1 MLVPVR
7 IDPTT
12 ADRDTWSRFHEI
24 RRLRREEL
32 WPERPLRPDEIVE
45 ASMKRPDPSE
55 LHFWYEISESEVAL
69 SSFAG
74 GSVKPENP
82 EYETNKHLFWVVIYV
97 RPERRRRGIATSWL
111 NLISRL
117 MDERGATVLGMS
129 TDNEPGHAFLKWLGA
144 EPKLTDVDSRLD
156 LSQVDWAMVE
166 RWVKEGQD
174 RSPETRL
181 EIYDGKLPKELVPDF
196 AAQRTALL
204 NTMPFENLDLGKII
218 VTPEKVAEW
227 EERAQLTQTVWHNV
241 MTRQA
246 DGTITGM
253 TDVEWT
259 PYGPRQIQQQFT
271 GVLPAARGR
280 GIGKWIKAA
289 MLMHL
294 RELYPEAQWIVT
306 DNAQTN
312 APMLKINRDLGFKP
326 FRTSVDYQMSRAE
339 LEAKLKTL

>member
-1 MLVPVR
+1 
-7 IDPTT
+7 
-12 ADRDTWSRFHEI
+12 
-24 RRLRREEL
+24 
-32 WPERPLRPDEIVE
+32 
-45 ASMKRPDPSE
+45 MKRPDPSE
-55 LHFWYEISESEVAL
+55 LQFWYEISESGIGL

-74 GSVKPENP
+74 GSVRPENP
-82 EYETNKHLFWVVIYV
+82 DYETNKHLFSGVIYV
-97 RPERRRRGIATSWL
+97 RPEHRRRGIATLWL
-111 NLISRL
+111 DVIARL

-129 TDNEPGHAFLKWLGA
+129 ADREPGHAFLKWLGA
-144 EPKLTDVDSRLD
+144 EPKLTTVESRLD
-156 LSQVDWAMVE
+156 LSDVDWAMVE
-166 RWVKEGQD
+166 RWLKEGQE

-181 EIYDGKLPKELVPDF
+181 EIYDGRLPKELVPDF

-204 NTMPFENLDLGKII
+204 NTMPYENLDQGKT
-218 VTPEKVAEW
+218 VDTPEKIAEW
-227 EERAQLTQTVWHNV
+227 EERAQLTHTVWHNV

-259 PYGPRQIQQQFT
+259 PYGRNQIQQQFT

-289 MLMHL
+289 MLLHL
-294 RELYPEAQWIVT
+294 RKLYPDAESIVT
-306 DNAQTN
+306 DNAHTN

-339 LEAKLKTL
+339 LGAKLKTL